1 MSGKTILIE
10 SNNSASKLYTDR
22 QLRKGVIGKSNIKKD
37 NSSWKTDLK
46 YGIKLEEGD
55 EITIDGTQINLRGS
69 PDASMEFS
77 GGLNSQYDD
86 NNSLVDNVTTVEYGY
101 YFTNNKQYNFNLP
114 MTRHIVVGGERWW
127 KPEFGLWNGER
138 DVDAILNNTSKSPWN
153 SFRQSYP
160 AWAIEGCY
168 KATESQ
174 PGTKGTA
181 ASGSTPA
188 IPPAKQV
195 NTVTRWN
202 VVATEDPTGIPSQ
215 FVPPSIGKQGCG
227 SETETAISNGPF
239 SIAHSNEKRLYLLE
253 DMDSFYFRTTI
264 KNQSWTTNSSDYL
277 KTDMLPL
284 TTREGFQTPSSVAQD
299 LTEQLHEREGTA
311 NNWTDSFEDS
321 SIYLHDAQFFLALPE
336 QSSPTTTQIL
346 SGGYDWSRNTKL
358 SKYPVSQVSDKMLKI
373 VKTAGGSLLEKV
385 FDALDVAESP
395 WYHFIADIPGNDG
408 WRGNVDDG
416 SGQEAVG
423 NWNNFV
429 DASGNKGGDTFPSEE
444 GKKLFYENLL
454 CGEIGRHN
462 AYITQQQLI
471 AKNSI
476 CIGEWVDDVIAGNS
490 PTPDE
495 IFTNITPL
503 KREPSSASKLY
514 SDIVYLNMG
523 ALIGYNMAPS
533 DWDVGDWRAKRT
545 YFPACQFGQDKIV
558 STDYWGTNQDSNPQF
573 EELSPVPHFTS
584 GSKSR
589 VGNDPATQVSNATVI
604 GIKQS
609 NNMVWPTNIIATPR
623 SIAQLKKLLWI
634 NRKTKKLFD
643 VSKSA
648 AGKVR
653 DDCQN
658 KDINSMNVA
667 ELEYYFLDDGATIG
681 TNSPAGF
688 ADPNDLTG
696 KFVLPCPYACAQT
709 EGLGAPSGF
718 DARIMKDSDFTYK
731 RNFFESEIP
740 AEPFQYDVSSG
751 EGSAPV
757 RLQTSLRQGTRHNR
771 LNFKTSWEDAFENY
785 IDYSERN
792 EKDGIYLNPRSI
804 FKFTNA
810 DGEYFQH
817 MDWLKPQDPKNPLFD
832 GDKTNRYDL
841 WDEQEPE
848 MDSGVALAV
857 VYYQEFS
864 PDAPQATDIVEN
876 YPNVSVIHNPNQ
888 AGDAY
893 PGTPDFA
900 EITDPEERAAKK
912 KIFYNTPF
920 LALIMTEGVSD
931 VDVNKD
937 PLTKFFLPP
946 MIGENFGISHAFSD
960 GEYAKVVTTQRANPK
975 PYNTITSE
983 LAQTNTQFGNFT
995 SRHNPLYYNLYD
1007 YVPYC
1012 LIGAEDPN
1020 VQFGGDSGRFEIS
1033 SLHTPLYV
1041 SNGSWN
1047 DIAKEGDT
1055 ASAQAGEKIAS
1066 LNNKLAW
1073 ISTISWQ
1080 TNFRGVTISNGALSG
1095 GTGRDADGYIIGE
1108 NTMPHQSKYSDAADP
1123 KFQVAYYGYPVI
1135 PWGELQQD
1143 SNEHKVI
1150 TSQSGIGIVA
1160 LYVPYSNQNIPDYLR
1175 DVNNKAQH
1183 PLLHER
1189 MSAWYPNTFN
1199 DTLFHKMGFE
1209 IEQLIP
1215 FVYNNQSN
1223 GFNRSNYNK
1232 FIGCDGQNLY
1242 DKQNNMVSPL
1252 TTNGYI
1258 SGPINIE
1265 GQNRNWFGF
1274 DTIYE
1279 MARTMPSTEELGWGT
1294 FPEFIGIL
1302 DDRGD
1307 SSSVLRKILPAGQI
1321 FDMYSMG
1328 GLNYM
1333 TGTQV
1338 TIESDVL
1345 VASKQPKKFDYSYLV
1360 VYSDIIEQN
1369 SNFIGSNKILPLPA
1383 VGYLNRNYSSS
1394 DFFYSFQSDF
1404 KYVADRAHVINN
1416 FNVEIRLPNGKS
1428 ANLEDNSSV
1437 IFKIIKQIPAPL
1449 QLQPPKPPTK
1459 KELTKEQK
1467 EKELYYKSLIG

>member
-10 SNNSASKLYTDR
+10 SNNSASKLFTDR

-37 NSSWKTDLK
+37 NSSWKTDIK
-46 YGIKLEEGD
+46 YGLRVEEGD
-55 EITIDGTQINLRGS
+55 EITIDGTQLNLRGS

-77 GGLNSQYDD
+77 GGLNSQYDED
-86 NNSLVDNVTTVEYGY
+86 NSLVDNVTTVEYGY

-127 KPEFGLWNGER
+127 KPEFALWNGER
-138 DVDAILNNTSKSPWN
+138 DDGFTLDETDKSPWN

-168 KATESQ
+168 KTVESQ
-174 PGTKGTA
+174 PGTAGD
-181 ASGSTPA
+181 STSNPP
-188 IPPAKQV
+188 IPPSKQV

-202 VVATEDPTGIPSQ
+202 VVLTEDTSGTPAQ

-227 SETETAISNGPF
+227 SESETAISNGPF

-253 DMDSFYFRTTI
+253 DMESFYFRSNFT
-264 KNQSWTTNSSDYL
+264 NEFWTTNSSDYL
-277 KTDMLPL
+277 KTDMIPL

-299 LTEQLHEREGTA
+299 LTEQLHEREGNA

-321 SIYLHDAQFFLALPE
+321 SIYLHDAQFFLNRPVAT
-336 QSSPTTTQIL
+336 QATTTEIV
-346 SGGYDWSRNTKL
+346 SGGFDWSRNTKL

-373 VKTAGGSLLEKV
+373 VKTAGGSLLEKI
-385 FDALDVAESP
+385 FDGQDDHENP
-395 WYHFIADIPGNDG
+395 WFHFIADIPGNVG
-408 WRGNVDDG
+408 WRGIVDDG

-423 NWNNFV
+423 WWNNSV
-429 DASGNKGGDTFPSEE
+429 DASGAKGGDTFPIAE
-444 GKKLFYENLL
+444 GQKLFYENLL

-462 AYITQQQLI
+462 AYITQQELV

-476 CIGEWVDDVIAGNS
+476 CIEEWVKEIRAGNLL
-490 PTPDE
+490 TPDE
-495 IFTNITPL
+495 IFNNIGKT
-503 KREPSSASKLY
+503 KRDPNNKLFT
-514 SDIVYLNMG
+514 DIVYLNMG
-523 ALIGYNMAPS
+523 NIIGYDMAQS
-533 DWDVGDWRAKRT
+533 DWDIGTWRSTREG
-545 YFPACQFGQDKIV
+545 FPACQFGQDKIV
-558 STDYWGTNQDSNPQF
+558 TTDYWGTTQDSSPAIVEIN
-573 EELSPVPHFTS
+573 PVPHFTP

-589 VGNDPATQVSNATVI
+589 VGNDPETQVSRETI
-604 GIKQS
+604 LGIKQS

-623 SIAQLKKLLWI
+623 SIAQMKKMLWI

-643 VSKSA
+643 VSKSS

-653 DDCQN
+653 NDCEN
-658 KDINSMNVA
+658 KEINSMNVA

-681 TNSPAGF
+681 TNSPSGF
-688 ADPNDLTG
+688 ADPNDITG

-709 EGLGAPSGF
+709 EGLGAPTGF
-718 DARIMKDSDFTYK
+718 DADIMKDSVSYK
-731 RNFFESEIP
+731 RNFFETEIP
-740 AEPFQYDVSSG
+740 SEPFQYKVSG
-751 EGSAPV
+751 VDSAPV
-757 RLQTSLRQGTRHNR
+757 RLQTSLRQGVRHNR
-771 LNFKTSWEDAFENY
+771 LNFKTSWEDSFEKH
-785 IDYSERN
+785 IDWSERN
-792 EKDGIYLNPRSI
+792 DPTKEGIYLNPMSI
-804 FKFTNA
+804 FRFTNG

-817 MDWLKPQDPKNPLFD
+817 MDWLKPQNPRNPLFD
-832 GDKTNRYDL
+832 GDKTGRYDL

-857 VYYQEFS
+857 VYYKEFD
-864 PDAPQATDIVEN
+864 PDAVQAMDIVDN
-876 YPNVSVIHNPNQ
+876 YPNISEIDNPTQ
-888 AGDAY
+888 SSGEY
-893 PGTPDFA
+893 PGTPDF
-900 EITDPEERAAKK
+900 ESFTDPEEKAEYLKT
-912 KIFYNTPF
+912 FYNTPF
-920 LALIMTEGVSD
+920 LALIMTEGVNK
-931 VDVNKD
+931 VDVNID
-937 PLTKFFLPP
+937 PLTQYFLPP
-946 MIGENFGISHAFSD
+946 MIGENLGISHAFSD

-975 PYNTITSE
+975 AYNTITNE
-983 LAQTNTQFGNFT
+983 LATTNTEYGNFA

-1020 VQFGGDSGRFEIS
+1020 VQFGGASGRFEIS

-1047 DIAKEGDT
+1047 DVGKEGDT

-1080 TNFRGVTISNGALSG
+1080 THFRGVTISNESLAG
-1095 GTGRDADGYIIGE
+1095 GTGRNADGYIIGE
-1108 NTMPHQSKYSDAADP
+1108 NTMPHQSSYSDAPDP
-1123 KFQVAYYGYPVI
+1123 YFQVNYYGYPVI

-1143 SNEHKVI
+1143 STEHKVI
-1150 TSQSGIGIVA
+1150 TSQSGIGIIA
-1160 LYVPYSNQNIPDYLR
+1160 IYVPYSNQNIPDYLR
-1175 DVNNKAQH
+1175 NVNSSSQNQ
-1183 PLLHER
+1183 LLHER

-1215 FVYNNQSN
+1215 FVNNSQSN

-1274 DTIYE
+1274 DTIYQ
-1279 MARTMPSTEELGWGT
+1279 MAKDMPSTDVLGWGN

-1307 SSSVLRKILPAGQI
+1307 SSSVLRKILPAGEI
-1321 FDMYSMG
+1321 YDMYSMG

-1333 TGTQV
+1333 TGTKV
-1338 TIESDVL
+1338 TIESDIL

-1383 VGYLNRNYSSS
+1383 VGYLSRNYSSS

-1404 KYVADRAHVINN
+1404 KYVVDRAHVINN
-1416 FNVEIRLPNGKS
+1416 FNVEIRLPNGKA

-1449 QLQPPKPPTK
+1449 QLKAPRPPSR
-1459 KELTKEQK
+1459 KEMTKEQK